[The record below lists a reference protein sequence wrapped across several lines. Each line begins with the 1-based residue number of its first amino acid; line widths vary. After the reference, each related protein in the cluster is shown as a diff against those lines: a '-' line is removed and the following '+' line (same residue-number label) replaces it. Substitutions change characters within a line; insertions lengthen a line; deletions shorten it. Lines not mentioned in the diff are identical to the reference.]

1 MENKELL
8 IKDIKS
14 GETVKTSLMVFK
26 KLFIEDN
33 KLFAIVGDKSGSLK
47 AAIPLQRDELN
58 VGDVISIRA
67 KKAHLLE
74 VTQYNK
80 EKDFKEED
88 YIATVKTPIDEIMNE
103 IESISKEEF
112 KSKEIIELNN
122 YFFKNEEF
130 VDLFKKGIAGVS
142 QHHNY
147 RGGLAEHTLNV
158 MYLSRT
164 LAYRYD
170 CRRKEIA
177 ILAAKLHDIGKIYEF
192 NINVPFSYTLRGE
205 MEGHIVIGIQM
216 IEEAFNANPWLYSE
230 DFRERIKGCITQH
243 HGKLEFG
250 SPRSMNMEESYIV
263 HFADYVDAT
272 MNKINQIKEKTE
284 LNTWSE
290 YDRRLENKLY
300 L

>member
-1 MENKELL
+1 MDKKKLL
-8 IKDIKS
+8 VSDIKS
-14 GETVKTSLMVFK
+14 GETIKTSLMIFK

-33 KLFAIVGDKSGSLK
+33 KLFAIVGDKSGSVK
-47 AAIPLQRDELN
+47 AVIPLQRDDIN
-58 VGDVISIRA
+58 VGDVISIRG

-74 VTQYNK
+74 IAQYNK

-130 VDLFKKGIAGVS
+130 INLFKKGIAGVS

-158 MYLSRT
+158 MYLSKT

-177 ILAAKLHDIGKIYEF
+177 ILSAKLHDIGKIYEF
-192 NINVPFSYTLRGE
+192 NTNGPFSYSLRGE

-230 DFRERIKGCITQH
+230 DFRERIKGCIVQH

-263 HFADYVDAT
+263 HFADYIDAT

-284 LNTWSE
+284 LNNWSE
-290 YDRRLENKLY
+290 YDRRLESKLY

>member
-1 MENKELL
+1 MENKNLL
-8 IKDIKS
+8 VKDIKS
-14 GETVKTSLMVFK
+14 GETIKTSLMVFK

-33 KLFAIVGDKSGSLK
+33 KLFAMIGDKSGSLK
-47 AAIPLQRDELN
+47 ATIPLQRDELK
-58 VGDVISIRA
+58 VGDVISIRG

-74 VTQYNK
+74 VIQYNK
-80 EKDFKEED
+80 EKDFNEED
-88 YIATVKTPIDEIMNE
+88 YIATVKIPIDKIMNE

-130 VDLFKKGIAGVS
+130 LDLFKKGIAGVS

-192 NINVPFSYTLRGE
+192 NANVPFSYTLRGE

-216 IEEAFNANPWLYSE
+216 IEEAFNANPWLYGE

-290 YDRRLENKLY
+290 YDRRLESKLY